1 MQSQELAPPP
11 EPQLQGLTESE
22 VAARRSQGLTNGL
35 PVKTSRTY
43 LQIIGENV
51 FTPTNNILFVLGLA
65 LVLLGQ
71 VSDAVV
77 SVTVVLLNVVVSV
90 IQEVRA
96 KRMLDQITLLN
107 RPTTTVMRDGR
118 QRTIDAQ
125 EVVVGDVLQVRS
137 GDQIVVDGPILETQR
152 IDVDESLL
160 TGESDLV
167 AKRKGDHLYSGSFC
181 VTGSALYQA
190 EKVGAQSVAYE
201 LAAGARAF
209 RRIYTPL
216 QREINL
222 AIRVMLLLAL
232 FFELLLL
239 LGAMASQLPTIETL
253 RMAVVIIGLV
263 PNGLF
268 LSISVAYAL
277 GAVRIAGQ
285 GALVQQAN
293 SVESLSNV
301 DVLCMDKTGTL
312 TTNALQ
318 LEHLHPLG
326 IEETELRRLLG
337 DYVASGSVGNTT
349 SAAIGKACP
358 GQARHVREEL
368 SFSSAYK
375 WSGLVIDDEAMRGT
389 YILGAVEILAPAL
402 RAGSDLQAIVEQES
416 TQGLRVL
423 LFTFLPELVV
433 LRNAA
438 DKPTLPHGL
447 IPLGIISL
455 SDELRPQARETL
467 RQLSEAGIRFKVIS
481 GDNPQ
486 TVAALVKQMGLSNN
500 ISAVSGLDLA
510 TMDAADFAARA
521 ADATVFG
528 RITPQQK
535 EQLVDAL
542 HKQGHHVAMIGDGV
556 NDVLSLKKADLGI
569 AMQSGSQATR
579 SVADIVL
586 LHDSFASLPS
596 AFREGQRIRNGMQD
610 ILKLYLTRI
619 FYFVVL
625 LIGAA
630 VVGGFPFEPKQA
642 SILVLLTVGIPT
654 FLLAAWAQPH
664 TAEKNELRSLWH
676 FVLPAASIL
685 GLVGLLLYFSQYVL
699 VDPLVLLHLHPVPSA
714 VEARSAEDAQT
725 ALTIFATFCGIA
737 LILFVEPPTS
747 FWVGGNELRGDKR
760 ISYLALA
767 MCIASVLLFSL
778 PPSRSLFDLTLLDR
792 TDYLVIAVCVVIWL
806 FVVRW
811 IWRGRI
817 LERFLALD

>member
-1 MQSQELAPPP
+1 MQPQELTPM
-11 EPQLQGLTESE
+11 PQQLRGLKESE
-22 VAARRSQGLTNGL
+22 VAARRTQGLTNAL

-51 FTPTNNILFVLGLA
+51 FTPINDILFALGLA

-71 VSDAVV
+71 ISDAVV
-77 SVTVVLLNVVVSV
+77 SVTVVLLNVTVSV
-90 IQEVRA
+90 VQEVRA
-96 KRMLDQITLLN
+96 KRMLDRIALLN
-107 RPTTTVMRDGR
+107 RPTTMVIRDGQ
-118 QRTIDAQ
+118 QRTIVPE
-125 EVVVGDVLQVRS
+125 EVVVGDVLQVRP
-137 GDQIVVDGPILETQR
+137 GDQIVVDGPILETER

-167 AKRKGDHLYSGSFC
+167 PKQKGDRLYSGSFC
-181 VTGSALYQA
+181 VNGSALYQA
-190 EKVGAQSVAYE
+190 EKVGAQSVAYG

-222 AIRVMLLLAL
+222 VIRVILLFAL

-239 LGAMASQLPTIETL
+239 LGALASQLPTVETL
-253 RMAVVIIGLV
+253 KMAVVIIGLV

-312 TTNALQ
+312 TTNALR
-318 LEHLHPLG
+318 LERTHPLG
-326 IEETELRRLLG
+326 IEESELRRLLG

-349 SAAIGKACP
+349 SAAIGAACP

-368 SFSSAYK
+368 PFSSAYK
-375 WSGLVIDDEAMRGT
+375 WSGLVMDDESVRGT
-389 YILGAVEILAPAL
+389 YILGAVEILAPVL
-402 RAGSDLQAIVEQES
+402 RAGNDLQAMVEQES
-416 TQGLRVL
+416 AQGLRVL
-423 LFTFLPELVV
+423 LFTSVPELVS
-433 LRNAA
+433 LRNA
-438 DKPTLPHGL
+438 DDQPSLPHGL
-447 IPLGIISL
+447 IPLGLISL

-467 RQLSEAGIRFKVIS
+467 RQLSETGVRFKVIS

-486 TVAALVKQMGLSNN
+486 TVAALVKQAGLSSD

-510 TMDAADFAARA
+510 TMDTVDFATTA

-535 EQLVDAL
+535 EQLVDVL
-542 HKQGHHVAMIGDGV
+542 HKQGHYVAMIGDGV
-556 NDVLSLKKADLGI
+556 NDVLSLKKADLAI

-586 LHDSFASLPS
+586 LNDSFASLPS
-596 AFREGQRIRNGMQD
+596 ALREGQRIRNGMQD
-610 ILKLYLTRI
+610 ILKLYLTRV

-625 LIGAA
+625 LSGAS
-630 VVGGFPFEPKQA
+630 VVGGFPFEPRQA
-642 SILVLLTVGIPT
+642 SILVLLTVGIPS
-654 FLLAAWAQPH
+654 FLLAAWARPGAQ
-664 TAEKNELRSLWH
+664 EKDARRSLWH
-676 FVLPAASIL
+676 FVLPAASTL
-685 GLVGLLLYFSQYVL
+685 GLVGLLLYFSEYVL
-699 VDPLVLLHLHPVPSA
+699 ADSLGLFRSRSTVAA
-714 VEARSAEDAQT
+714 VKMALDAQT
-725 ALTIFATFCGIA
+725 TLTTFALFCGIA
-737 LILFVEPPTS
+737 LLLLVEPPAR

-767 MCIASVLLFSL
+767 MCIASVLLISL
-778 PPSRSLFDLTLLDR
+778 SPLRSLFALTLLDSL
-792 TDYLVIAVCVVIWL
+792 DYLVIAVYVVIWVFL
-806 FVVRW
+806 VRW
-811 IWRGRI
+811 VWRGHI
-817 LERFLALD
+817 VERFLALE

>member
-1 MQSQELAPPP
+1 MQPQEL
-11 EPQLQGLTESE
+11 EPTLELQLRGLTESE
-22 VAARRSQGLTNGL
+22 VAARRSQGLTNVL

-51 FTPTNNILFVLGLA
+51 FTVINDILFVLGLA

-71 VSDAVV
+71 VSNAVV
-77 SVTVVLLNVVVSV
+77 SVSVVLLNVAVSV

-96 KRMLDQITLLN
+96 KRILDQIALLN
-107 RPTTTVMRDGR
+107 RPTTTVIREGR
-118 QRTIDAQ
+118 QLTIDAQ
-125 EVVVGDVLQVRS
+125 EVVVGDVLQVRP
-137 GDQIVVDGPILETQR
+137 GDQIVVDGPILETER
-152 IDVDESLL
+152 IDINESLL

-167 AKRKGDHLYSGSFC
+167 AKQQGDRLYSGSFC
-181 VTGSALYQA
+181 VSGSAQYQA
-190 EKVGAQSVAYE
+190 EKVGAQSVAYK
-201 LAAGARAF
+201 LTAGARAF

-216 QREINL
+216 QRKINL
-222 AIRVMLLLAL
+222 VIRVMLLFAL

-239 LGAMASQLPTIETL
+239 LGAVASQLPTVETL
-253 RMAVVIIGLV
+253 KMAVVIIGLV

-277 GAVRIAGQ
+277 GAVRIASK

-293 SVESLSNV
+293 SVESLNNV

-318 LEHLHPLG
+318 LERLHPLG
-326 IEETELRRLLG
+326 IEEAELRRLLG
-337 DYVASGSVGNTT
+337 DYVMSSSVGNTT
-349 SAAIGKACP
+349 SSAIGTACP
-358 GQARHVREEL
+358 GQAHQVREEL
-368 SFSSAYK
+368 PFSSAYK
-375 WSGLVIDDEAMRGT
+375 WSGLVIDDEAMQGT

-402 RAGSDLQAIVEQES
+402 RIGSELQAIVEQES

-423 LFTFLPELVV
+423 LFTSLPERVA

-467 RQLSEAGIRFKVIS
+467 RQLSETGIRFKVIS

-486 TVAALVKQMGLSNN
+486 TVAALVKQVGLSKD
-500 ISAVSGLDLA
+500 ISAVSGLDL
-510 TMDAADFAARA
+510 TMMDAAHFAATA
-521 ADATVFG
+521 TDATVFG

-535 EQLVDAL
+535 EQLVDVL
-542 HKQGHHVAMIGDGV
+542 HKQGHYVAMIGDGV

-586 LHDSFASLPS
+586 LNDSFASLPS
-596 AFREGQRIRNGMQD
+596 AFREGRRIRNGMQD
-610 ILKLYLTRI
+610 ILKLFMTRV

-625 LIGAA
+625 LIGVV
-630 VVGGFPFEPKQA
+630 VVGGFPFEPKQS
-642 SILVLLTVGIPT
+642 SILVLLTVGIPS
-654 FLLAAWAQPH
+654 FLLAAWAHPS
-664 TAEKNELRSLWH
+664 TVEKDEQRSLWH
-676 FVLPAASIL
+676 FVLPAASTL

-699 VDPLVLLHLHPVPSA
+699 ADSLVLLHPVSA
-714 VEARSAEDAQT
+714 AVAAKKELAAQT
-725 ALTIFATFCGIA
+725 ALTIYATFCGIA
-737 LILFVEPPTS
+737 LILFVEPPTP

-760 ISYLALA
+760 ISYLVLA
-767 MCIASVLLFSL
+767 MCIASVLLFTL
-778 PPSRSLFDLTLLDR
+778 PPLRSLFDLVLLDGL
-792 TDYLVIAVCVVIWL
+792 DYLVIAVCVVIWL

-811 IWRGRI
+811 VWRGRI
-817 LERFLALD
+817 LERFFLT

>member
-1 MQSQELAPPP
+1 MQPQELTTT
-11 EPQLQGLTESE
+11 PQQFRGLKESE
-22 VAARRSQGLTNGL
+22 VASRRSQGLTNAL

-43 LQIIGENV
+43 VQIIGENV
-51 FTPTNNILFVLGLA
+51 FTPINDILFVLGLA

-77 SVTVVLLNVVVSV
+77 SVTVVLLNVTVSV
-90 IQEVRA
+90 VQEVRA
-96 KRMLDQITLLN
+96 KRMLDRIALLN
-107 RPTTTVMRDGR
+107 RPTTMVIRDGQ
-118 QRTIDAQ
+118 QRTIVPE
-125 EVVVGDVLQVRS
+125 EVVVDDVLQVRP
-137 GDQIVVDGPILETQR
+137 GDQIVVDGPILETER

-167 AKRKGDHLYSGSFC
+167 PKQKGDRLYSGSFC
-181 VTGSALYQA
+181 VNGSALYQA
-190 EKVGAQSVAYE
+190 EKVGGQSVAYG

-222 AIRVMLLLAL
+222 VIRVILLFAL

-239 LGAMASQLPTIETL
+239 LGALASQLPTVETL

-277 GAVRIAGQ
+277 GAVRVADQ

-312 TTNALQ
+312 TTNALR
-318 LEHLHPLG
+318 LERAHPLG
-326 IEETELRRLLG
+326 IEESELRRLLG

-349 SAAIGKACP
+349 SAAIGAACP
-358 GQARHVREEL
+358 GQAGHVREEL
-368 SFSSAYK
+368 PFSSAYK
-375 WSGLVIDDEAMRGT
+375 WSGLVMDDESVRGT

-402 RAGSDLQAIVEQES
+402 RAGSDLQAMVAQES
-416 TQGLRVL
+416 AQGLRVL
-423 LFTFLPELVV
+423 LFTSVPELVS
-433 LRNAA
+433 LRNA
-438 DKPTLPHGL
+438 DDQPSLPHGL
-447 IPLGIISL
+447 IPLGLISL
-455 SDELRPQARETL
+455 SDELRPQTRETL
-467 RQLSEAGIRFKVIS
+467 RQLSETGVRFKVIS

-486 TVAALVKQMGLSNN
+486 TVAALVKQAGLSSD

-510 TMDAADFAARA
+510 TMDTVDFATTA

-535 EQLVDAL
+535 EQLVDVL
-542 HKQGHHVAMIGDGV
+542 HKQGHYVAMIGDGV
-556 NDVLSLKKADLGI
+556 NDVLSLKKADLAI

-586 LHDSFASLPS
+586 LNDSFASLPS
-596 AFREGQRIRNGMQD
+596 ALREGQRIRNGMRD
-610 ILKLYLTRI
+610 ILKLYLTRV

-625 LIGAA
+625 LSGAS
-630 VVGGFPFEPKQA
+630 VVGGFPFDPKQA
-642 SILVLLTVGIPT
+642 SILVLLTVGIPS
-654 FLLAAWAQPH
+654 FLLAAWARPG
-664 TAEKNELRSLWH
+664 AREKDTLRSLWH
-676 FVLPAASIL
+676 FVLPAASTL
-685 GLVGLLLYFSQYVL
+685 GLVGLLLYFSEYVL
-699 VDPLVLLHLHPVPSA
+699 ADSLGLLRSRSTVAA
-714 VEARSAEDAQT
+714 VNMAQDAQT
-725 ALTIFATFCGIA
+725 TLTTFALFCGIA
-737 LILFVEPPTS
+737 LLLFVEPPAR

-767 MCIASVLLFSL
+767 MCIVSVPLISL
-778 PPSRSLFDLTLLDR
+778 SPLRSLFNLTLLDSP
-792 TDYLVIAVCVVIWL
+792 DYLVIAVYVVIWVFL
-806 FVVRW
+806 VRW
-811 IWRGRI
+811 VWRGHI
-817 LERFLALD
+817 LERFLALE